1 MYRLRFMIILM
12 LFATTGWQSDA
23 AELERRLRRPVAL
36 TASDNYKWSY
46 VANRNSG
53 SITVINTAALSAA
66 NEIDVGGRLTDLAI
80 LDDTHL
86 LILDEKNHQLVVLAG
101 QGTHWKVVS
110 RLDIAQYPIQLQVD
124 RTTKRCFIASLWS
137 RTVTVVD
144 LSRIDHK
151 PLSQKNITAKLQ
163 IPFEPHKMCLVKERK
178 KLIVAG
184 SFQNKLAIVDTDN
197 LKLTVTK
204 KIPGHN
210 IRGLA
215 ISNDGKRVLI
225 AQQELNSLARSTR
238 DDVHWGNMLSNLLVS
253 LSLDDLCHSEA
264 DVLKRREVI
273 HLGEPGRAAGDPGPI
288 YVLPKGKLIVV
299 LSGVDEIAISNDKH
313 HFDFERVAVGRHPVA
328 AISTPDG
335 RLFVAN
341 QFSDSISIVDMNGT
355 KQIERVSLGPQRE
368 LSPDERG
375 EMLFFD
381 SHLSHDGWMSCH
393 SCHTNGHSSGQL
405 NDNLSDGSFGAPK
418 RVLSL
423 VGVGQTGPW
432 AWDGKVQTLSQQVK
446 NSIQKTMQGSA
457 PSEKQVADLV
467 AYLNTLTHPPVLT
480 ELRTAAPNETIINHG
495 RQLFQAL
502 DCKRCHVPPLY
513 TSTASYD
520 VGLKDSAGNTRFNP
534 PSLRNVGRQ
543 TSFFHDGRALTLKDV
558 FTKYKHQTN
567 RTLTEVE
574 LNALLQYLTSL

>member
-1 MYRLRFMIILM
+1 MYHLRFMILLLLM
-12 LFATTGWQSDA
+12 TTTGWHSDA
-23 AELERRLRRPVAL
+23 AELERRLRRPVSL
-36 TASDNYKWSY
+36 TASDNHKWLY
-46 VANRNSG
+46 VANQNSG
-53 SITVINTAALSAA
+53 SITIIDAAALSVAK
-66 NEIDVGGRLTDLAI
+66 EIDVGGRLTDLAI

-86 LILDEKNHQLVVLAG
+86 LTLDEKNHQLVLLAG

-124 RTTKRCFIASLWS
+124 RTIKRCFIASLWS
-137 RTVTVVD
+137 RTVTTVD

-163 IPFEPHKMCLVKERK
+163 ISFEPHKMCLVKERK

-184 SFQNKLAIVDTDN
+184 TFQNKLAIVDTNN

-253 LSLDDLCHSEA
+253 LSLDDLCHSQA
-264 DVLKRREVI
+264 DVLKQREVI

-288 YVLPKGKLIVV
+288 YITPKGKLIVV
-299 LSGVDEIAISNDKH
+299 LSGVNEIAISNDTNR
-313 HFDFERVAVGRHPVA
+313 FDFERVAVGRHPVA
-328 AISTPDG
+328 AISSSDG
-335 RLFVAN
+335 HLLVAN
-341 QFSDSISIVDMNGT
+341 HFSDSISIIDRNNI

-368 LSPDERG
+368 LSPAERG

-381 SHLSHDGWMSCH
+381 SQLSHDGWMSCH
-393 SCHTNGHSSGQL
+393 SCHTDGHSNGQL

-423 VGVGQTGPW
+423 LGVGETGPW

-446 NSIQKTMQGSA
+446 NSIQKTMQGTA

-467 AYLNTLTHPPVLT
+467 AYLNTLTLPLVLT
-480 ELRTAAPNETIINHG
+480 ELRTAPNETIINRG
-495 RQLFQAL
+495 RQLFQTL

-520 VGLKDSAGNTRFNP
+520 VGLKDSVGNTRFNP

-574 LNALLQYLTSL
+574 LNALLKYLTSL